1 MARIQRKDSGERTSK
16 KAKGKGG
23 RPKVGDEEKKN
34 KPVTS
39 YFTVEEQAD
48 LSEFLKG
55 SPHTI
60 SSFMRECAL
69 EKMKAVTSN
78 EKKKK
83 KDKKK
88 YKKKSNNKNRTS

>member
-1 MARIQRKDSGERTSK
+1 MARVQEKNSVEKICN
-16 KAKGKGG
+16 KATGKGG
-23 RPKVGDEEKKN
+23 RPKVLEGKKKN

-39 YFTVEEQAD
+39 YFTENEHSA

-55 SPHTI
+55 NPHTI

-69 EKMKAVTSN
+69 ENMKTETN
-78 EKKKK
+78 NKKK

-88 YKKKSNNKNRTS
+88 SKKKNRTT

>member
-1 MARIQRKDSGERTSK
+1 MAKEQGK

-23 RPKVGDEEKKN
+23 RPKVEEDEKKN

-39 YFTVEEQAD
+39 YFTEQEQAD

-55 SPHTI
+55 TPHTI
-60 SSFMRECAL
+60 SSFIRECAL
-69 EKMKAVTSN
+69 ENMKLERSN
-78 EKKKK
+78 EMEKK

-88 YKKKSNNKNRTS
+88 SKNKKRTS

>member
-1 MARIQRKDSGERTSK
+1 ME

-23 RPKVGDEEKKN
+23 RPKVAEEEKKN

-39 YFTVEEQAD
+39 YFTEEEQAD
-48 LSEFLKG
+48 LSEFLKD

-69 EKMKAVTSN
+69 ENMKTETSN

-88 YKKKSNNKNRTS
+88 SKNKNCTD

>member
-1 MARIQRKDSGERTSK
+1 MAKEQVK

-23 RPKVGDEEKKN
+23 RPKIEEDEKKN

-39 YFTVEEQAD
+39 YFTEQEQSD
-48 LSEFLKG
+48 LNEFLKG

-60 SSFMRECAL
+60 SSFIRECAL
-69 EKMKAVTSN
+69 EKMKTETKN

-83 KDKKK
+83 KNM
-88 YKKKSNNKNRTS
+88 KKSKNKNRSC

>member
-1 MARIQRKDSGERTSK
+1 MARIEGKDCRERTSK
-16 KAKGKGG
+16 KAKWKGG
-23 RPKVGDEEKKN
+23 RPKVEERKKKN

-39 YFTVEEQAD
+39 YFTEQEQAD

-69 EKMKAVTSN
+69 ERMKAETSN
-78 EKKKK
+78 EKKKN
-83 KDKKK
+83 
-88 YKKKSNNKNRTS
+88 KKKSKKKSKN